1 MECCYL
7 GISLKEQRTRLKTM
21 FKAERRDVLL
31 LAIFQIIVGIVHI
44 IVLALSNLAIFTSAI
59 LAVLSFITA
68 YGLLTSKKWAV
79 WLVIALFFPQLAFG
93 AATLNASIV
102 NYSVYEESTFMMLG
116 IGLAA
121 FIILSFI
128 AFVYVAAKRSTLQS
142 SA

>member
-1 MECCYL
+1 ML
-7 GISLKEQRTRLKTM
+7 LLRHKLKGAENKVKSI
-21 FKAERRDVLL
+21 FKAERRNVLL

-59 LAVLSFITA
+59 LALLSFIAA
-68 YGLLTSKKWAV
+68 YGLLASKKWAV

-93 AATLNASIV
+93 AATLNATIL
-102 NYSVYEESTFMMLG
+102 NYSVYEESTFMILG

-128 AFVYVAAKRSTLQS
+128 AFVYVTAKRKSLLTPV
-142 SA
+142 